1 VAETGHVETSAA
13 SLRAWLR
20 DRIRAA
26 GSIPFVE
33 FMEAA
38 LYHPQLGYYCRP
50 GMTTGPEG
58 DFYTS
63 PDLHPAFG
71 LLLSR
76 QIAEIAA
83 RTQADARSAFH
94 VIEAG
99 PGVGRLARDIIAG
112 LGAEHAALARRVVYT
127 LVEISPSLR
136 RMQRATI
143 AAGGGAGVV
152 EELRWRS
159 WADLIEERG
168 TGFSG
173 CIVANEFLDALPA
186 HIVERRGG
194 RLMEIHVVAG
204 DDGFG
209 EALLAPATDRLESHL
224 AQLGVEMEEG
234 QRAEIG
240 LHALDWVSSLGRL
253 FGERG
258 TGGAIIIDY
267 GYPAKEL
274 YGPERRR
281 GTLMCYRRHQA
292 IEDPY
297 LHVGEQDMT
306 VHVDLTSV
314 ERRARESGFD
324 VAGPAT
330 QMRFLVSLG
339 LARILADLAEG
350 SSTSA
355 RGVQERLALHGL
367 MAPGGMG
374 ETFKVM
380 LLARGAPAA
389 ELTGARDP
397 FR

>member
-1 VAETGHVETSAA
+1 MAEPGHVEPGAE

-20 DRIRAA
+20 DRICAA
-26 GSIPFVE
+26 GSIPFME

-99 PGVGRLARDIIAG
+99 PGAGRLARDIIAG
-112 LGAEHAALARRVVYT
+112 LATEHAALARRVVYT

-136 RMQRATI
+136 QMQRTTI
-143 AAGGGAGVV
+143 AGGDVAGLV
-152 EELRWRS
+152 EDLRWRS
-159 WADLIEERG
+159 WADLIGEGSE
-168 TGFSG
+168 GFSG
-173 CIVANEFLDALPA
+173 CVVANEFLDALPV
-186 HIVERRGG
+186 HLVERRGG
-194 RLMEIHVVAG
+194 RLMEVHVVAG

-209 EALLAPATDRLESHL
+209 ETLLPATDRLESHL
-224 AQLGVEMEEG
+224 AWLGVEMEEG

-240 LHALDWVSSLGRL
+240 LRALDWISSLGRL
-253 FGERG
+253 FGEQG
-258 TGGAIIIDY
+258 SGGAIIVDY
-267 GYPAKEL
+267 GYSAKDL

-292 IEDPY
+292 GEDPY

-306 VHVDLTSV
+306 VHVDFTSV
-314 ERRARESGFD
+314 ERRARASGFD

-339 LARILADLAEG
+339 LAQIMADLAQEA
-350 SSTSA
+350 STSA
-355 RGVQERLALHGL
+355 RGVKERLALHAL
-367 MAPGGMG
+367 TTPGGMG
-374 ETFKVM
+374 EIFKVM

-389 ELTGARDP
+389 DLTGAKDP